1 MSLIKAYQIEVTSPT
16 STDRQVFFV
25 AAASEEEAV
34 TTLTPNSALLP
45 QPVLKLQRR
54 LSDSEI
60 DMHQI
65 GPETIKQ
72 WL

>member
-1 MSLIKAYQIEVTSPT
+1 MSLFNAYQVEVTSPT
-16 STDRQVFFV
+16 SVDRQVFFV
-25 AAASEEEAV
+25 AAPSPQEAMAA
-34 TTLTPNSALLP
+34 LAQHIALLP

-60 DMHQI
+60 DIHQI
-65 GPETIKQ
+65 GPETITR